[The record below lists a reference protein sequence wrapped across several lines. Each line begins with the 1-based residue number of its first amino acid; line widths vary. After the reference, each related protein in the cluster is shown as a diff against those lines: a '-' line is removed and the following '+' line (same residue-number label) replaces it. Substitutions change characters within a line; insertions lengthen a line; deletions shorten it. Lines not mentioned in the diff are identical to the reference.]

1 MGGID
6 ADAGAVGAEVLGMA
20 LEVAYDEYPRI
31 EAAFQEMLVASL
43 EPRGPEALVEIVGT
57 LRVLDNGVAVD
68 ESGST
73 PQGSAALHRG
83 IRRSCV
89 PHHAGGLPVA
99 HLPDDWK
106 TPRCCLRLRK
116 DWRDCVCL
124 TGQERRHTEAR
135 RL

>member
-31 EAAFQEMLVASL
+31 EAAFQEMLDASL

-57 LRVLDNGVAVD
+57 LRVPDNGVAVD

-73 PQGSAALHRG
+73 SQGSAAIHG
-83 IRRSCV
+83 CVRRSCL
-89 PHHAGGLPVA
+89 PHHAGGLSVA
-99 HLPDDWK
+99 HLPDDRQ
-106 TPRCCLRLRK
+106 TPWRCLRVHEG
-116 DWRDCVCL
+116 WRDCVCL